1 MRLHRPHRRQHPA
14 LPSAPR
20 AEKTGEEVERSR
32 LLAQLERE
40 RRRVTSLDADV
51 RSIARR
57 QEDMRRRARPTLP
70 LSFLPSAPDTHD
82 GCIHAEPIQNGT
94 PDTTSTGI
102 INGTSN
108 GVATRSPSRS
118 QSTMIRRDT
127 ELDAHTQ
134 LAIARLDEA
143 AALRRIERAER
154 LIKIQTIEGLL
165 SRLIPV
171 GGEEGYEEGSE
182 RESVLTA

>member
-1 MRLHRPHRRQHPA
+1 
-14 LPSAPR
+14 
-20 AEKTGEEVERSR
+20 
-32 LLAQLERE
+32 
-40 RRRVTSLDADV
+40 
-51 RSIARR
+51 
-57 QEDMRRRARPTLP
+57 
-70 LSFLPSAPDTHD
+70 
-82 GCIHAEPIQNGT
+82 
-94 PDTTSTGI
+94 
-102 INGTSN
+102 
-108 GVATRSPSRS
+108 
-118 QSTMIRRDT
+118 MIRRDT